1 MNINKITEIQLQ
13 ILINESLYKKNY
25 IDESTY
31 TIVNDK
37 LLKSLK
43 QCNLVLLLNF
53 IFQLYS
59 IEYLYKNA

>member
-43 QCNLVLLLNF
+43 QCT
-53 IFQLYS
+53 
-59 IEYLYKNA
+59 

>member
-1 MNINKITEIQLQ
+1 MNINKITELQVQ

-25 IDESTY
+25 IDETTF

-43 QCNLVLLLNF
+43 QF
-53 IFQLYS
+53 T
-59 IEYLYKNA
+59 